1 MKLTHTH
8 LNRYWICMCS
18 VTMLCPTI
26 CRPMDCSPPG
36 SSAHEIFQA
45 RILEWVAISFFNG
58 ICIMKPKNGDN
69 IYTYKEICKRLLI
82 TLWNGCLIV
91 ELWLS
96 LVVQMVKN
104 LPAIRETWFDSPGE
118 GNGNPLQYF
127 FLEYSMGR
135 GAWWATVHGITK
147 NWTWLTD

>member
-18 VTMLCPTI
+18 ITMLCPTI

-69 IYTYKEICKRLLI
+69 IYTLLCI
-82 TLWNGCLIV
+82 KQIASGKLLYCTC
-91 ELWLS
+91 S
-96 LVVQMVKN
+96 LAWCSVMTQ
-104 LPAIRETWFDSPGE
+104 RDG
-118 GNGNPLQYF
+118 
-127 FLEYSMGR
+127 MGR
-135 GAWWATVHGITK
+135 WKGGSDGRDICIHGADSLHCTAETNVT
-147 NWTWLTD
+147 L